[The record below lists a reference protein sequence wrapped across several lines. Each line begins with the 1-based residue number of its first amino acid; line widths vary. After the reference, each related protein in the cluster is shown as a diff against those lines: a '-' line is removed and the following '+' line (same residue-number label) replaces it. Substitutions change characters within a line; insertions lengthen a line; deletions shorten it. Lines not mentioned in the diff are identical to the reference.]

1 MISISCRKGLKPR
14 PGHIFSST
22 TNVNYQRNCESGAQL
37 PKLLFIGIAVI
48 LGICYWS
55 GTSDSIATVRGSEYV
70 YPGYDITPLE
80 PFSIEARVLSR
91 KNYSTGR
98 ESDLSTT
105 DFALGW
111 EEMSQPDVLAKIDIS
126 QRGRA
131 YYWHTDELP
140 VSRRTIETKSANMH
154 MIAASPQ
161 VQRALDSIKQGAM
174 IALKGQLVEIR
185 GDDNWRWRSSLTRND
200 TGAGACEVVWVESLR
215 LI

>member
-1 MISISCRKGLKPR
+1 MS
-14 PGHIFSST
+14 
-22 TNVNYQRNCESGAQL
+22 
-37 PKLLFIGIAVI
+37 KLLFIVIAAI
-48 LGICYWS
+48 LSIYYWS
-55 GTSDSIATVRGSEYV
+55 GSSDSVATVRGSEYI
-70 YPGYDITPLE
+70 YPGYQISPLE

-91 KNYSTGR
+91 KDYSMGR

-111 EEMSQPDVLAKIDIS
+111 EEMSNPDVIAKITIS

-131 YYWHTDELP
+131 YYWHTEEFP

-161 VQRALDSIKQGAM
+161 IQRVLDSIPQGAM
-174 IALKGQLVEIR
+174 IALQGQLVEIR
-185 GDDNWRWRSSLTRND
+185 SDDNWRWRSSLTRND